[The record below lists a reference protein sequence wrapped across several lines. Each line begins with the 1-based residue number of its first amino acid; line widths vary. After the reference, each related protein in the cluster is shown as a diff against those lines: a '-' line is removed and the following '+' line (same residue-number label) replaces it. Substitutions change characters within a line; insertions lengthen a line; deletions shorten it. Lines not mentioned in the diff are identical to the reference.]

1 MTRKHQQQ
9 FPPVIWVVVADRAR
23 SRILSS
29 SWPKPNGWVE
39 VVDLVYAE
47 GALKESEVKTDGQ
60 GMFRNPGAGH
70 QHTGQPPT
78 DFKHHTAE
86 RFAEE
91 IVAYL
96 ENGRSHNKFGKLGL
110 VCAPL
115 FLGVLRKNL
124 PSPLAN
130 LVALEL
136 DKDYT
141 HAPLKELASHL
152 KDALTE

>member
-1 MTRKHQQQ
+1 MTYKRQQQ

-29 SWPKPNGWVE
+29 SWPTPNGWTE
-39 VVDLVYAE
+39 VADLVHAE

-60 GMFRNPGAGH
+60 GMFREASAGH
-70 QHTGQPPT
+70 QHTGQPRT
-78 DFKHHTAE
+78 DFKHQTAE

-91 IVAYL
+91 IVAFL
-96 ENGRSHNKFGKLGL
+96 EDGRSHNKFGKLGL

-124 PSPLAN
+124 SSPLAGM
-130 LVALEL
+130 VTLEI

-141 HAPLKELASHL
+141 HAPLKELSSHL
-152 KDALTE
+152 KDALVE

>member
-1 MTRKHQQQ
+1 MTYKRQQQ

-29 SWPKPNGWVE
+29 SWPNPNGWEE
-39 VVDLVYAE
+39 VADLVHAE
-47 GALKESEVKTDGQ
+47 GALKESEVKTDG
-60 GMFRNPGAGH
+60 PGTFGEVAGGH
-70 QHTGQPPT
+70 HGGQPRT
-78 DFKHHTAE
+78 DHKHHTAE

-91 IVAYL
+91 IVQYL
-96 ENGRSHNKFGKLGL
+96 ETGRVHNKFGKLGL

-124 PSPLAN
+124 PSPLAH
-130 LVALEL
+130 LVTLEL

-141 HAPLKELASHL
+141 HAPIKELASHL
-152 KDALTE
+152 KAALTE

>member
-1 MTRKHQQQ
+1 MTYKHQQQ

-29 SWPKPNGWVE
+29 SWPNPNGWEE
-39 VVDLVYAE
+39 VADLVHAE
-47 GALKESEVKTDGQ
+47 GALKESEVKTDGP
-60 GMFRNPGAGH
+60 GMFRESSGGQQHSGEPRTDHKH
-70 QHTGQPPT
+70 Q
-78 DFKHHTAE
+78 TAE

-91 IVAYL
+91 IVQYL
-96 ENGRSHNKFGKLGL
+96 EDGRVHNKFGKLGL

-130 LVALEL
+130 LVTMEL

-141 HAPLKELASHL
+141 HTPIKELSKHL
-152 KDALTE
+152 KDAIKA